1 MIGQNSI
8 GVPVMRSFDIAQHKV
23 ALGVVKGQKS
33 QDLVQLLR
41 LNDCLDNCRFYIEP
55 TRIKAP
61 GLLTSSL

>member
-33 QDLVQLLR
+33 EALMQILWP
-41 LNDCLDNCRFYIEP
+41 NDCRDNCRFYIEP